1 MRVSALSEGC
11 AGPRIKIV
19 VSVLCLAAV
28 LCAVLPDV
36 RLLAQSEPIARQS
49 LGAPVTGDD
58 PGRAQKLFEAVSGYL
73 QGFHLKGKQTDKK
86 GEVGP
91 RRWSGPT
98 RVVSDEQSSLR
109 LTVEIDETLARSRL
123 ERHEWD
129 LAIPPLERA
138 LKTSSRLV
146 SADDTARL
154 KDTLQTA
161 RAKSQNTAL
170 EKSPTRARLPIPS
183 ECVS

>member
-1 MRVSALSEGC
+1 MILEGLRSC
-11 AGPRIKIV
+11 TRRCRDICK
-19 VSVLCLAAV
+19 
-28 LCAVLPDV
+28 DF
-36 RLLAQSEPIARQS
+36 
-49 LGAPVTGDD
+49 T
-58 PGRAQKLFEAVSGYL
+58 KT
-73 QGFHLKGKQTDKK
+73 GKQTDKK
-86 GEVGP
+86 AEVGP

-98 RVVSDEQSSLR
+98 RIVSEEDTSLR
-109 LTVEIDETLARSRL
+109 RTMEIDETLARNRL

-170 EKSPTRARLPIPS
+170 EKPPPGEITNSIGMRLVAIASGRFCYGEHTGGDTSHSGRVECSGSNATAPRAQRTT
-183 ECVS
+183 